1 MSIKKVKYDAY
12 KLGRREDAFH
22 KGFPAVGDG
31 FIFGNAEAKVYDY
44 EAAEGEKIIES
55 DKLIPK
61 IGRCVWIEGKGRNDW
76 VRTSVIEDFYIHGDP
91 ENSKDKIVLKME
103 HAPVLEGV
111 VFDDGDIFLK
121 TMNSFYILKVNKN
134 KD

>member
-31 FIFGNAEAKVYDY
+31 FIFGNSEANVYDY

-61 IGRCVWIEGKGRNDW
+61 IGRCVWIQGRGRNDY
-76 VRTSVIEDFYIHGDP
+76 VRTSVIEDFYIHGDY
-91 ENSKDKIVLKME
+91 ENSKDKIVLKAE
-103 HAPVLEGV
+103 YAPILEGV
-111 VFDDGDIFLK
+111 VFNDGDILLK
-121 TMNSFYILKVNKN
+121 TMNSFYVLKVTQNKE
-134 KD
+134 

>member
-22 KGFPAVGDG
+22 KSFPAVGDG
-31 FIFGNAEAKVYDY
+31 FIFGNSEANVYDY

-61 IGRCVWIEGKGRNDW
+61 IGRCVWIQGRGRNDY
-76 VRTSVIEDFYIHGDP
+76 VRTSVIEDFYIHGDY
-91 ENSKDKIVLKME
+91 ENSKDKIVLKAE
-103 HAPVLEGV
+103 YAPILEGV
-111 VFDDGDIFLK
+111 VFNDGDILLK
-121 TMNSFYILKVNKN
+121 TMNSFYVLKVTQNKE
-134 KD
+134 